1 MIRSGQSKATVKGVQ
16 HDSKIDSVCLP
27 FLLLLINVV
36 VEVLGFLTVMEGV
49 LMSSYLRFERQG
61 VMYPFCQCESRQ
73 LCCGSGTGSGSNCFL
88 MT

>member
-49 LMSSYLRFERQG
+49 LMSSYLRFER
-61 VMYPFCQCESRQ
+61 
-73 LCCGSGTGSGSNCFL
+73 
-88 MT
+88 